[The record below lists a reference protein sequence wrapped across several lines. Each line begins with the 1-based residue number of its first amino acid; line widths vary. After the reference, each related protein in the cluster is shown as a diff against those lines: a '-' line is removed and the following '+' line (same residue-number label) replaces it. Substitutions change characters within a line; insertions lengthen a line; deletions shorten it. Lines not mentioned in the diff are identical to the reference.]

1 MFWSIPKGAIPTIAA
16 LNQIVFL
23 IYRAANE
30 IWHDSLYEYMT
41 IDVSNDMVE
50 LASSLRRG
58 GEETTDYTPDTPPP
72 EAVKGVYFKRYL
84 PMSDQVRNGRRSW
97 GEGVA

>member
-1 MFWSIPKGAIPTIAA
+1 
-16 LNQIVFL
+16 
-23 IYRAANE
+23 
-30 IWHDSLYEYMT
+30 MT

-58 GEETTDYTPDTPPP
+58 GEETTEYTLNTSPP

-84 PMSDQVRNGRRSW
+84 PMSDQVRNGRNFGRGCGLSND
-97 GEGVA
+97 ELNSYVYASYRFRMMS